1 MSLIGTLSEIKLADI
16 FQLFAAGKK
25 TGLLTAST
33 PGRQALVRFYK
44 GAVIHASAGRLQG
57 DEAVLDIFGW
67 KEGQLTFVPEEKVV
81 AANVSHGV
89 DVLIMEG
96 QRLGDSFHKMNEL
109 IPTDHVVFQMA
120 PPPANGAQHTV
131 GATEW
136 RVLRLLDGM
145 RDLRE
150 LVEATKLPRAEVVRV
165 LFEMTVAGFL
175 EKVEVERTARA
186 QALGRGRE
194 LAELDV
200 RFEDEWR
207 KVLRFEAGVLQVQ
220 VRTLGARKRAV
231 LGVAF
236 RPGLIRDIHLP
247 KSALAELSVREG
259 EDVLVRPVA

>member
-1 MSLIGTLSEIKLADI
+1 MGTLSGSKRGDV
-16 FQLFAAGKK
+16 FQVFAAGKK
-25 TGLLTAST
+25 TGLLTASA
-33 PGRQALVRFYK
+33 PGRQGMVRFHK

-57 DEAVLDIFGW
+57 EEGVLDSLGW
-67 KEGQLTFVPEEKVV
+67 REGQLTFVPEERVV

-96 QRLGDSFHKMNEL
+96 QRLGESFHRMNQL

-120 PPPANGAQHTV
+120 PPPGDGAQHSV

-136 RVLRLLDGM
+136 RVLRLLDGV

-150 LVEATKLPRAEVVRV
+150 LVEATKLPRAEVARV

-175 EKVEVERTARA
+175 EKVEVEKTARA
-186 QALGRGRE
+186 QAQARGRE
-194 LAELDV
+194 VAELDV